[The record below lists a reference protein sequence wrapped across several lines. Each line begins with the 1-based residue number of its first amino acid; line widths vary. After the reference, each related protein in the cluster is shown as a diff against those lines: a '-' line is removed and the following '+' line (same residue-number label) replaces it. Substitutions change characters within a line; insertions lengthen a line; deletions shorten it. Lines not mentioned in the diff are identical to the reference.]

1 MQMLEISASLALT
14 YGAFVVFINR
24 YDCLKEGEGGLTVK
38 KGFIVMLAAAI
49 FALTAPLADAP
60 TFSGGYHQAQAAE
73 AVGGMKRL
81 NLILKKLRDA
91 MSSMKDFDELE
102 KVGLSKKDV
111 DRMRRAM
118 NDKIQQMMED
128 AIYAIRSL

>member
-1 MQMLEISASLALT
+1 
-14 YGAFVVFINR
+14 
-24 YDCLKEGEGGLTVK
+24 VK
-38 KGFIVMLAAAI
+38 KRLLIIVAAAL
-49 FALTAPLADAP
+49 FSLTAPVSNPLTKPLA
-60 TFSGGYHQAQAAE
+60 YHQLQAAE
-73 AVGGMKRL
+73 AADGMKRL

-91 MSSMKDFDELE
+91 MGSMKDFDELE
-102 KVGLSKKDV
+102 KAGLSKKDV